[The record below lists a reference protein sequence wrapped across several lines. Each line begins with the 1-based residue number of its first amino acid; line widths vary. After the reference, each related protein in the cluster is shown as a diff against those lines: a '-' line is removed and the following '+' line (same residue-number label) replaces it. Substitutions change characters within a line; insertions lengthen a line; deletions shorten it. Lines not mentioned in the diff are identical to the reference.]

1 MGLHRQLAEDQ
12 VPSKKVEDKTVVVY
26 HLHTAMYTCCSKGG
40 VWEAKQVAATV
51 CDFQASLEADFVI
64 LTESDVMFGDILHCS
79 WKSSMYK
86 KVKVSTISKLGN
98 SFFHFK

>member
-1 MGLHRQLAEDQ
+1 MWGYIGNLQEDQ
-12 VPSKKVEDKTVVVY
+12 FCRKVEDKTVIVY
-26 HLHTAMYTCCSKGG
+26 HLHTAMYTCCLKGG
-40 VWEAKQVAATV
+40 VWEAEQVAANV

-64 LTESDVMFGDILHCS
+64 LTDVMFGDILHCS
-79 WKSSMYK
+79 WK